1 MLNIFNYSTDKF
13 PVNYPETIIEK
24 SDGITDA
31 EKYLNELS
39 EKTFLSLW
47 SYPNLYTDQNKKMKH
62 LLVKNYVICWLFL
75 KII

>member
-31 EKYLNELS
+31 EK
-39 EKTFLSLW
+39 
-47 SYPNLYTDQNKKMKH
+47 
-62 LLVKNYVICWLFL
+62 IL
-75 KII
+75 K

>member
-1 MLNIFNYSTDKF
+1 MLNIFNYSTDNF

-31 EKYLNELS
+31 EKYLNEL
-39 EKTFLSLW
+39 KKHF
-47 SYPNLYTDQNKKMKH
+47 YLYGVILIYILIKIKKMKH